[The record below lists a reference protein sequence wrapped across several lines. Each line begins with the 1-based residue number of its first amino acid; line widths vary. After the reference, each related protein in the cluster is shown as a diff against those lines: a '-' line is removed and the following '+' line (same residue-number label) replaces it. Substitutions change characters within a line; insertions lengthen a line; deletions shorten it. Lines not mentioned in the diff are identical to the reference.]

1 MNPLVKALKIT
12 INFLEKQNIDYMV
25 IGGIANSIYGN
36 PRQTFDIDIKI
47 AVDDNRLKDFIMNIS
62 SIGKPVPEDPL
73 KFVKETA
80 VIPVDIAD
88 VRVDFIRATLPY
100 EWEAIKRGSKK
111 NLFGVSARVTSVE
124 DLIIQKSI
132 STRLKDWSDIN
143 EIVKFQK
150 TVIDWD
156 YLLKHISD
164 LAGFLTDPTIYERMI
179 SLKDEE

>member
-1 MNPLVKALKIT
+1 
-12 INFLEKQNIDYMV
+12 
-25 IGGIANSIYGN
+25 
-36 PRQTFDIDIKI
+36 
-47 AVDDNRLKDFIMNIS
+47 
-62 SIGKPVPEDPL
+62 
-73 KFVKETA
+73 
-80 VIPVDIAD
+80 
-88 VRVDFIRATLPY
+88 
-100 EWEAIKRGSKK
+100 
-111 NLFGVSARVTSVE
+111 VE

-164 LAGFLTDPTIYERMI
+164 LAGFLTDPIIYERMI

>member
-1 MNPLVKALKIT
+1 MNPLVQALEIT
-12 INFLEKQNIDYMV
+12 IKFLEKQNIDYMV

-47 AVDDNRLKDFIMNIS
+47 AVDDKQLNDFITNIS

-100 EWEAIKRGSKK
+100 EWAAIKRGSKK
-111 NLFGVSARVTSVE
+111 NLFGVHAQVTSVE

-164 LAGFLTDPTIYERMI
+164 LAGFLADPTIYERMI
-179 SLKDEE
+179 ALKDEE